1 MISYKRPSAENDDS
15 DDEEEIQKDT
25 GMAGNTTP
33 DSTGIEEPKEH
44 IKKIKDIGMDC
55 GFVPWTVDKISK
67 NLEGV
72 SLITLFIE
80 DGEIPEDDVIHFMI
94 DCMEERNLQMIV
106 VGEKDDLQYIC
117 NRFPDALIY
126 QTFTRPVDNT
136 LFSDTVSKYLAKLA
150 SGEFKKS
157 ILVVDDDPQYLAT
170 IREWL
175 KGSYNV
181 SMANSGLRAIKWLGK
196 NKVDLILLDHEMP
209 VTSGPQ
215 VLEMLRSDDE
225 TKSIPVM
232 FLTGKG
238 DKESVMSVVALRPEG
253 YFLKGIQQAELLGK
267 LQEFF
272 VLHK

>member
-1 MISYKRPSAENDDS
+1 MTENKVIVISD
-15 DDEEEIQKDT
+15 
-25 GMAGNTTP
+25 
-33 DSTGIEEPKEH
+33 KESFIARVL

-253 YFLKGIQQAELLGK
+253 YFLKGIQQAELLEK